1 MTMAFTLPLGISL
14 KKRQPSQ
21 DIRKSEKPFKE
32 KALKA
37 GAIMGAFYLAGV
49 LLTTTTH
56 FGECASDSL
65 QGVRYGLFVKTSTFE
80 RGSIVL
86 IRGHLPQYDLIQNK
100 REIAFVKRI
109 IGMPGDSLSRDKER
123 LCVASLPQIHK
134 PDSPFFSPRS
144 RIQSLPLLDRTKDGK
159 PLTPL
164 NVDIIPPGYVF
175 VAGDHVRS
183 FDSRYEEFGLVP
195 MAHLWGKA
203 VLTW

>member
-14 KKRQPSQ
+14 KKRQSSRRLKIQ
-21 DIRKSEKPFKE
+21 
-32 KALKA
+32 ALKA
-37 GAIMGAFYLAGV
+37 VVLMGSFYLAGV

-56 FGECASDSL
+56 LGECASDSL
-65 QGVRYGLFVKTSTFE
+65 QGVRYGLFVKTKSFE

-86 IRGHLPQYDLIQNK
+86 IRGHLPQYDLPYPDLIQNK

-144 RIQSLPLLDRTKDGK
+144 RIQSLPLLDRTKDGR

-164 NVDIIPPGYVF
+164 KVDTVPPGYVF

-195 MAHLWGKA
+195 MDHLWGKA
-203 VLTW
+203 VIAW